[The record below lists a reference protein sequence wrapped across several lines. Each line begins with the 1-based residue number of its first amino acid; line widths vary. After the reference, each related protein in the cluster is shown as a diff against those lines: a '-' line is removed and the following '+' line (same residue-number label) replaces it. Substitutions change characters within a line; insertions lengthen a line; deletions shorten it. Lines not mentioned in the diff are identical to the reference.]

1 MTKGHP
7 LKGCLFYF
15 PNFFSLI
22 YFFIFGKYENHPR
35 GNSFT
40 VAWPGTARGPAIWQ
54 MGKKSEG
61 ELAHSCEGRCSPS
74 GSPFFG
80 HALCEQ
86 KGRSEGRKLYMR
98 SGAEKPRRSM
108 LVSRM
113 FLVRLR
119 SLRKD
124 SFWPW
129 FSSLRILVSW

>member
-22 YFFIFGKYENHPR
+22 YFFVFGKREKNPR
-35 GNSFT
+35 GNSLI

-74 GSPFFG
+74 DSPLS
-80 HALCEQ
+80 ATL
-86 KGRSEGRKLYMR
+86 KRSDK
-98 SGAEKPRRSM
+98 EKH
-108 LVSRM
+108 V
-113 FLVRLR
+113 
-119 SLRKD
+119 
-124 SFWPW
+124 
-129 FSSLRILVSW
+129 